1 MSPRTSDLKLDFIDI
16 EKQRLA
22 VESQDLLSCWAALND
37 TDIAKPNK
45 SKIDAHSSSKQNLT
59 IVLFSWSC
67 SKYQAAFKKQGP
79 SIVLHGSE
87 HLQTFQKKPQV
98 RE

>member
-1 MSPRTSDLKLDFIDI
+1 MSPRTSGLQLDYIAI

-22 VESQDLLSCWAALND
+22 AESQDLLSCGAALND

-59 IVLFSWSC
+59 IVLFS
-67 SKYQAAFKKQGP
+67 
-79 SIVLHGSE
+79 
-87 HLQTFQKKPQV
+87 
-98 RE
+98 